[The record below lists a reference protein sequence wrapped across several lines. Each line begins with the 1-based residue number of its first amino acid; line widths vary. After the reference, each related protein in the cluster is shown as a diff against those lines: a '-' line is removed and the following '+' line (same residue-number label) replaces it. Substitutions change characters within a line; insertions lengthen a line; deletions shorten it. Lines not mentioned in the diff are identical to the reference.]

1 MKPGIVRQIKIRKKS
16 APRKKI
22 TGCARPFFSP
32 VPAKTTIDP
41 VVSSSGF
48 SLPAETK
55 NFFEPRFGFS
65 FDQVKIHSDNKAA
78 QSAERLQAEAYTYG
92 NDIVFNQSNYNPQTT
107 EGKKLLA
114 HELTHVVQQRKQPA
128 FIQRKMKIPHH
139 DKPAFNSADQQT
151 TQSEILLKYMNQLCG
166 DAKVSVSGGD
176 VVVPKEFCTKPA
188 PDAKEPNPLSRAD
201 LSKTPVSCNCFCDL
215 DASDKVVTMQVND
228 NIEGLTEFTADAGEE
243 KLDAPRGATV
253 TVPSEQGK
261 KVTQTV
267 KSGKK
272 EVFKPYI
279 VLGHELCGHAWL
291 AIKGELQ
298 KDENAER
305 GRGGHQETV
314 ERENMI
320 RREHGETE
328 RNTFREPYCG
338 EVDGSK
344 DQKECEVWRNE
355 YNKLNG
361 TSYTL
366 ADTIPVT
373 ETEEK
378 PADFTFDV
386 FFNKDMPQSWFNP
399 AASYGVSVTSEGKK
413 QFDEAVKYL
422 NDFHPGKKFQLEGH
436 ASIEKPANDPEY
448 NVRLSKRR
456 TELVLSELS
465 KNAVDSGRLAEKAD
479 SGCDSFADGMKNCS
493 DTESSKDVNAKD
505 RRTVIRIF

>member
-1 MKPGIVRQIKIRKKS
+1 MKPSNIKQIKTLKKVVRKKNCGF
-16 APRKKI
+16 AK
-22 TGCARPFFSP
+22 PFFPP
-32 VPAKTTIDP
+32 VTAKATPEP
-41 VVSSSGF
+41 VVSSTGF
-48 SLPAETK
+48 SLPSETK
-55 NFFEPRFGFS
+55 GFFEPRFGFS
-65 FDQVKIHSDNKAA
+65 FDHVKIHSDNSAA
-78 QSAERLQAEAYTYG
+78 QSAENLNAEAYTYG
-92 NDIVFNQSNYNPQTT
+92 NHIVFNNSQYNPHST

-114 HELTHVVQQRKQPA
+114 HELSHVMQQHHRSS
-128 FIQRKMKIPHH
+128 FIQRKMKIPFH

-151 TQSEILLKYMNQLCG
+151 SQGEIILKYMNQLCG
-166 DAKVSVSGGD
+166 DAKVAVSGSD
-176 VVVPKEFCTKPA
+176 VVLPKEFCTKPA

-215 DASDKVVTMQVND
+215 DASAKIVTMQVDD
-228 NIEGLTEFTADAGEE
+228 NIEGLTEFTADPGEE

-253 TVPSEQGK
+253 TVPSEYGK
-261 KVTQTV
+261 KVTQTM

-328 RNTFREPYCG
+328 RNKFREPYCG
-338 EVDGSK
+338 EVDDSSY
-344 DQKECEVWRNE
+344 QQECKVWRDE

-366 ADTIPVT
+366 ADTVP
-373 ETEEK
+373 EKEAEEK

-399 AASYGVSVTSEGKK
+399 AASYNVSVTDEGKK
-413 QFDEAVKYL
+413 QFDEAVKFL

-436 ASIEKPANDPEY
+436 ASIEKPVNDPDY
-448 NVRLSKRR
+448 NIRLSKRR
-456 TELVLSELS
+456 TDLVLSELS
-465 KNAVDSGRLAEKAD
+465 KNGVDTSRLADKAD

-493 DTESSKDVNAKD
+493 DTESSKDINAKD